1 MTGSVR
7 CPNLAVAAPLAGAAE
22 ALEAA
27 NSPSPVATIIARALL
42 HISFSRVYPRLGF
55 RRSARMYLSNLAIKR
70 VEVPHQKDMHPLV
83 GRCTRSRG
91 KVDKWPTSP
100 WIRLMRYMP
109 V

>member
-1 MTGSVR
+1 
-7 CPNLAVAAPLAGAAE
+7 
-22 ALEAA
+22 
-27 NSPSPVATIIARALL
+27 
-42 HISFSRVYPRLGF
+42 
-55 RRSARMYLSNLAIKR
+55 MYLSNLAIKR

>member
-55 RRSARMYLSNLAIKR
+55 RRSARMYLPSVAIKR
-70 VEVPHQKDMHPLV
+70 VEDVHQKDMRALA
-83 GRCTRSRG
+83 GWCTRPRG

-100 WIRLMRYMP
+100 WIRLMRYMA